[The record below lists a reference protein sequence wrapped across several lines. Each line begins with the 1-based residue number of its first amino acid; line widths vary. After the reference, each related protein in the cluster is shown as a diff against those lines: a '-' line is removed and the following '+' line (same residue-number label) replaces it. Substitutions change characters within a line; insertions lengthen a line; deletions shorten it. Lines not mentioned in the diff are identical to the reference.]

1 MGLAAELAVDEVIAY
16 TEPHNERSR
25 AVMQRIGMRYDH
37 EIVHRG
43 KPFVLYVA
51 RL

>member
-1 MGLAAELAVDEVIAY
+1 MALAGELAADEAIAY

-25 AVMQRIGMRYDH
+25 TVMRRIGMRYDH

-43 KPFVLYVA
+43 ELFVLYVA